1 MHLQRQSVCVCVCM
15 CVSVGVGSRGE
26 EEKKRLTI
34 KHSKI
39 QQLAPPREG
48 MGGERSQLS
57 LAWKEALDKSLG
69 VCELNHRCSGKCVT
83 AIMRS
88 QRLWPRTVWLY
99 YSEIHGGPSDKNPS
113 WVVNH
118 VFTKLQG
125 LVREDWVI
133 CVLCHLNL

>member
-1 MHLQRQSVCVCVCM
+1 MCEHVRVC
-15 CVSVGVGSRGE
+15 GGGEQGRGRE
-26 EEKKRLTI
+26 KRLTI
-34 KHSKI
+34 KYSKI
-39 QQLAPPREG
+39 QQLAPLREG
-48 MGGERSQLS
+48 MGGERSQLLS

-83 AIMRS
+83 AIRRS
-88 QRLWPRTVWLY
+88 QRLWPRTAWLY
-99 YSEIHGGPSDKNPS
+99 YPEIHGGPSYKNPS

-125 LVREDWVI
+125 LVREGWVI